1 MAWANSRNSELG
13 VKVDLKDSIIN
24 QLTGIL
30 SGFQGRIVVLQ
41 DQDVLFIC
49 LKCTAKQLIA
59 FKCLSAI

>member
-1 MAWANSRNSELG
+1 M
-13 VKVDLKDSIIN
+13 KVHLKDSIIN

-41 DQDVLFIC
+41 DQDVLFVC